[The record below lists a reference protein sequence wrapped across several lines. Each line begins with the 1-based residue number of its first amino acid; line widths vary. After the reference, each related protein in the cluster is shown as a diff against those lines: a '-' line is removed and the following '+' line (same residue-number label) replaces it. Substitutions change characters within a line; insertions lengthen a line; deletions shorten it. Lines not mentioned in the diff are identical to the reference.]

1 MSEMRPLPKYRD
13 DLVELVKAYKG
24 TIKRPLCNVYRYQ
37 MVTGKLSPARFE
49 RPVRYATGAYRAD
62 KKRPGNAPRGNY
74 LGNVTDVT
82 KAATR
87 DY

>member
-37 MVTGKLSPARFE
+37 MASGKLSPARFE
-49 RPVRYATGAYRAD
+49 RPVTYAKNAYRAD
-62 KKRPGNAPRGNY
+62 KKKGRALP
-74 LGNVTDVT
+74 LGIPHPTT
-82 KAATR
+82 AKTR
-87 DY
+87 D